1 MSYQTYHPVTG
12 TTVVPIGRHS
22 ESGQSSSETTEN
34 ESSPLYPFG
43 KPVFLSSIPTQ
54 MGIVNSAFFAWAFL
68 ILKIINSFYYSIR
81 S

>member
-22 ESGQSSSETTEN
+22 ESGQSSSETTDN

-43 KPVFLSSIPTQ
+43 KPVFLSGLPVQ
-54 MGIVNSAFFAWAFL
+54 MGIVNL
-68 ILKIINSFYYSIR
+68 NYLKVSNCSNAYSI
-81 S
+81 SFFL